1 MLLVHT
7 TTKLQVTIIIVMS
20 EFWKTLP
27 DRDGQTDRIS
37 GSLVDISART
47 ETDPNFNLKSWVC
60 ILNIEFCKGNFYFF
74 HPSVVRKVR
83 FDQPEPLKDKD
94 FWKEYTQCDVY
105 QPESPAGN
113 FVVLTCSV
121 CIQPGRFN
129 INHSIINTQTQS
141 CWTT

>member
-1 MLLVHT
+1 MGVYSKH
-7 TTKLQVTIIIVMS
+7 K
-20 EFWKTLP
+20 
-27 DRDGQTDRIS
+27 
-37 GSLVDISART
+37 
-47 ETDPNFNLKSWVC
+47 
-60 ILNIEFCKGNFYFF
+60 EFCKGNFYFF

-141 CWTT
+141 C